1 MSLVLH
7 GIPVGKGYAI
17 GKVHLL
23 SSGLDDV
30 PHYTID
36 EDNIE
41 SEIARY
47 ENAIKQTKKQLEELR
62 KNIPDDAPTE
72 LGAFIS
78 FHLMMLSDVTLSHA
92 PLEIIKEQKINAEW
106 ALRQQLVKLSSQFD
120 SISDDYLRTRK
131 QDLNQVVEKIYKS
144 LRGVEISNIQPNDL
158 FEDIILVATDIS
170 PADAVLFKENRVSA
184 FITDVG
190 GPTSHTAILGKT
202 LDIPSVFG
210 LRNARSLI
218 KEDEWIIVDGV
229 SGVVILDPDNVVL
242 GEYEKKTQQY
252 KKEQRKLNKIKNVSA
267 TTLDEIDIEI
277 LANIEEISDLT
288 LANKNGANGVGLF
301 RSEFL
306 FLNRDE
312 MPSEEEQFEYYSKLV
327 KKAAGK
333 PVTIRTADI
342 GADKNPRWFR
352 QLDVI
357 NPAMGLTGIRLS
369 LAEPIMFRTQMR
381 AILRAAQFGK
391 VKMMW
396 PMIASITELKQ
407 CINHLNTA
415 KEQLDDAGVEFES
428 DIEVGIMVEIPS
440 AALAMNTLIKHVDFI
455 SIGTNDLIQYT
466 MAVDRGDDSV
476 NYLYQPTHPVILK
489 LISHSIKTANRHN
502 KPVSVCGEMAAD
514 SNLTRML
521 LGMGLK
527 SFSINASSILAVKNA
542 IVNTNVQETEKY
554 VNSLLRNENP
564 DRADA
569 LLYKINSYDKF
580 EQDA

>member
-455 SIGTNDLIQYT
+455 SIGSNDLIQYT

>member
-1 MSLVLH
+1 
-7 GIPVGKGYAI
+7 
-17 GKVHLL
+17 
-23 SSGLDDV
+23 
-30 PHYTID
+30 
-36 EDNIE
+36 
-41 SEIARY
+41 
-47 ENAIKQTKKQLEELR
+47 
-62 KNIPDDAPTE
+62 
-72 LGAFIS
+72 
-78 FHLMMLSDVTLSHA
+78 
-92 PLEIIKEQKINAEW
+92 AEW

-455 SIGTNDLIQYT
+455 SIGSNDLIQYT

-564 DRADA
+564 DR
-569 LLYKINSYDKF
+569 
-580 EQDA
+580 